1 MLIKGSDY
9 FIHRLP
15 FANRAN
21 GAAIV
26 PNDDGTF
33 DIYLNTLCDDGRLKR
48 ELRHELAHL
57 SLDHFYSDEDIS
69 SIELEA
75 CGAAL

>member
-1 MLIKGSDY
+1 MLEGSDY
-9 FIHRLP
+9 FVHRLP

-33 DIYLNTLCDDGRLKR
+33 DIYLNTLCDDSRLMR
-48 ELRHELAHL
+48 ELQHELVHL
-57 SLDHFYSDEDIS
+57 SRDHFYSEEDIA
-69 SIELEA
+69 SIEREA
-75 CGAAL
+75 IGAAL